1 MAHAHCDG
9 SLQNQN
15 QGSFHIKGQGS
26 FFHAIWAWSGLH
38 LSYFINICSGIK
50 RGQILMT
57 ERLPP
62 GEAIAG
68 HLDTVLAPLVLLGA
82 KGVTGLKLKPAR
94 HLQEHNSILLLI
106 CSLSFLIPGAHAEL
120 KSNEAASISIC
131 VCAPPRVWE
140 ISDHTLKVVAVTI
153 LAAITTIG
161 VAVAGRSRF
170 NLRSPV
176 GQTIPHHGP
185 EIQAISA
192 ALPIIP
198 VVQGDDL
205 DDVLARAPIPTRLNS
220 PLSWL

>member
-9 SLQNQN
+9 SLQNQY
-15 QGSFHIKGQGS
+15 QGSFHIKRQGS
-26 FFHAIWAWSGLH
+26 SFHAIWAWSGLH

-50 RGQILMT
+50 RGLILMA

-82 KGVTGLKLKPAR
+82 KGVTGLKLKSAR
-94 HLQEHNSILLLI
+94 YLREHNPILLLI

-131 VCAPPRVWE
+131 VCAPPRVWD
-140 ISDHTLKVVAVTI
+140 ISDHTLKAVAVTI

-161 VAVAGRSRF
+161 VAVAGRSMF
-170 NLRSPV
+170 NLGSPV
-176 GQTIPHHGP
+176 GQTIPHDVP
-185 EIQAISA
+185 EIPA